1 MIITQENGTAVVGS
15 VFVKTVDN
23 RGLTPEEIADT
34 AVDKIVSVGD
44 QSHPVIR
51 EQALAFKEN
60 VRQVLVFYIKE
71 SKVFIDCFKSRK
83 FILLRTIIYFVSF
96 INSDIKNIFV
106 FWILR

>member
-1 MIITQENGTAVVGS
+1 MIITQENNTAVVGN

-34 AVDKIVSVGD
+34 AVDKIVYVGD

-51 EQALAFKEN
+51 EQAIAFKEN

-71 SKVFIDCFKSRK
+71 AVKNDRATIASRLK
-83 FILLRTIIYFVSF
+83 NAGHPELTTLLE
-96 INSDIKNIFV
+96 N
-106 FWILR
+106 

>member
-60 VRQVLVFYIKE
+60 VRQLLVFYIKE
-71 SKVFIDCFKSRK
+71 AVKNDRATIAGRLNNAGYPELT
-83 FILLRTIIYFVSF
+83 ILLE
-96 INSDIKNIFV
+96 N
-106 FWILR
+106 